1 MSPAPLRIL
10 GLDPGLRRTGWGV
23 IRVEGN
29 RLSHLGHGVVVPD
42 EKAPFSERLLALFE
56 GISAVVA
63 DWSPDEAAIE
73 ETFMNNNAASA
84 LKLGHA
90 RAAAMLAP
98 ARAGLP
104 VAEYAARLVKKS
116 VVGTGAAEK
125 DQVAFMIARIL
136 PGSAGAAADAADA
149 LAVAVAHAHARTRA
163 RIQGGLAA

>member
-10 GLDPGLRRTGWGV
+10 GLDPGLRRTGWGM

-163 RIQGGLAA
+163 RTLGGLAA